1 MQRIRTEFHI
11 SSGMVQ
17 FGGWRDS
24 EMMRCLLIWKSSM
37 SNVEKSSFGGGEL
50 RGVYLASHRTRGP
63 MTYLKS

>member
-37 SNVEKSSFGGGEL
+37 SNVEKSSFGGGG
-50 RGVYLASHRTRGP
+50 GVEGSVLGFPSYSRANDVP
-63 MTYLKS
+63 

>member
-11 SSGMVQ
+11 SSGMEQ

-37 SNVEKSSFGGGEL
+37 SNVEKSSFGGGVEGSVL
-50 RGVYLASHRTRGP
+50 GFPSYSRANDVP
-63 MTYLKS
+63 

>member
-37 SNVEKSSFGGGEL
+37 SNVEKSSFGGG
-50 RGVYLASHRTRGP
+50 GVEGSVLGFPSYSRANDVP
-63 MTYLKS
+63 

>member
-1 MQRIRTEFHI
+1 M
-11 SSGMVQ
+11 
-17 FGGWRDS
+17 DS

-37 SNVEKSSFGGGEL
+37 SNVEKSSFGGEL